1 MKHLSV
7 IISVLFSILCIGCSK
22 EDFNDG
28 KINDVQ
34 NKHSL
39 RLLVY
44 TPTSETVLSTDL
56 PGNIEAYLFKEGV
69 LSDVY
74 KNLTVDKNG
83 YTTISSLA
91 EGEQIYFFVNTG
103 NLLDG
108 ITQEIGRLKEAELL
122 ATTILSASPQADGDK
137 PVMTGKADLTGSQES
152 TTQVLLTRA
161 IARVDLNIADDADIQ
176 INRISMDNIH
186 CEAFLLPQNPVSSPS
201 GAALAKIDTTFNT
214 PLKPGEY
221 AGLVHLYEQV
231 GDGIPMELHGT
242 LEGDPV
248 TLSLALPNTIH
259 RNHIYKIPKIR
270 KQSQWQSQ
278 LQ

>member
-28 KINDVQ
+28 KTNDVQ

-108 ITQEIGRLKEAELL
+108 ITQEIGRLKETELL
-122 ATTILSASPQADGDK
+122 ATTISSASPQADGEK

-186 CEAFLLPQNPVSSPS
+186 CEAFLLPQNPVR
-201 GAALAKIDTTFNT
+201 
-214 PLKPGEY
+214 
-221 AGLVHLYEQV
+221 HC
-231 GDGIPMELHGT
+231 
-242 LEGDPV
+242 
-248 TLSLALPNTIH
+248 
-259 RNHIYKIPKIR
+259 R
-270 KQSQWQSQ
+270 
-278 LQ
+278 